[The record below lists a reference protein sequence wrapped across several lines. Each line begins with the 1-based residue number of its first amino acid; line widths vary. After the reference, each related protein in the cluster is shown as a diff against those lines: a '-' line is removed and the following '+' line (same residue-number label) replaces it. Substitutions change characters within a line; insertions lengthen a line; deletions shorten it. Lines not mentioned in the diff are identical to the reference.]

1 VLLCEFGEEAG
12 RNGRKAANSFDD
24 LRELE
29 NYCVVSWYERKKNRL
44 NREVVGELD
53 FVEVRKL

>member
-1 VLLCEFGEEAG
+1 MCEIGEKAE
-12 RNGRKAANSFDD
+12 RNGEKAANSFDD

-29 NYCVVSWYERKKNRL
+29 NCCVVSWYERKKNRL

-53 FVEVRKL
+53 FVEVRKR